1 MSLKYS
7 MIEIFTQEE
16 ARYRHRPVYEAIVEQ
31 VRGLK
36 TAARC
41 IVIKG
46 MEGCYENG
54 DIATRNILELSYNM
68 PVKIEILLP
77 AAERDRLLSTVQEM
91 VGEGIVAV
99 REVEICSYKTH
110 KSLIPKQ
117 IKVKDVMTPSPVSV
131 TTATSVKEIIKLLLS
146 SIFNGV
152 PVIDADRRPIGII
165 TQGDLIQRAKMPLRL
180 GLLAEL
186 DWEHV
191 GPALETLAH
200 QQAGEIM
207 TRPVISIG
215 ADEPLTKAVDLMLQR
230 KLKRLPVVDESGRL
244 VGMLARLD
252 VFHTITQ
259 ESPDW
264 QVIGKYNVVVGNV
277 RLVADIMHRDI
288 HAVLPDTPIEEI
300 IPIIDSNDIQRIA
313 VTDAEGRFLGMISDQ
328 DLLAAFS
335 EHHPGIW
342 ERFAS
347 NLLFAKKEQRHELLG
362 KELQEKTAADV
373 MKTELITVQEETSID
388 EAIRLMADKGIKRLP
403 VVAAD
408 GKFRGI
414 VSRDSLLRAG
424 FASSDPSP
432 ASAPAVAD

>member
-1 MSLKYS
+1 
-7 MIEIFTQEE
+7 
-16 ARYRHRPVYEAIVEQ
+16 
-31 VRGLK
+31 
-36 TAARC
+36 
-41 IVIKG
+41 
-46 MEGCYENG
+46 
-54 DIATRNILELSYNM
+54 
-68 PVKIEILLP
+68 
-77 AAERDRLLSTVQEM
+77 
-91 VGEGIVAV
+91 
-99 REVEICSYKTH
+99 
-110 KSLIPKQ
+110 
-117 IKVKDVMTPSPVSV
+117 
-131 TTATSVKEIIKLLLS
+131 
-146 SIFNGV
+146 
-152 PVIDADRRPIGII
+152 
-165 TQGDLIQRAKMPLRL
+165 
-180 GLLAEL
+180 
-186 DWEHV
+186 
-191 GPALETLAH
+191 
-200 QQAGEIM
+200 M

-215 ADEPLTKAVDLMLQR
+215 ADEPLTKAVDLMLQK

-264 QVIGKYNVVVGNV
+264 QAIGKYSVVVGNV

-373 MKTELITVQEETSID
+373 MKTELITVQEETPID
-388 EAIRLMADKGIKRLP
+388 EAIRLMTDKGIKRLP

-424 FASSDPSP
+424 FASSEPSP
-432 ASAPAVAD
+432 ASAPSVAD